1 MELPKGA
8 LAGRSQEQ
16 DFKLPTMSKE
26 DLEELQAAINRG
38 NLSAAASKVQ
48 EFLELLKNASLNIA
62 IMGEVGA
69 GKSSFINAIRGLED
83 DDEGAAVVGIME
95 MTKAPIAYS
104 HPKLPNVRMWDL
116 PGIGISR
123 FWPDTYLQQV
133 NFAHYDFFIILVSH
147 RFRSMHADLVREIQ
161 RMGKK
166 FYFVYSKVDM
176 DLHNERRKKNFSQ
189 ERVLQRIRSHCIESL
204 QRQGVSSPQAFLISR
219 WEFDK
224 YDGPRLQEAL
234 ADEVNAHK
242 RHVFLLALHSIFRPI
257 FERKMKALQGQVRV
271 QARTISASLIPGL
284 SIACDVPQ
292 LMGCMA
298 SYCKSFGLDDDSLVN
313 LAQQVGKPVVDLRT
327 VIRSPLGKE
336 ISSHFT
342 LNLLA
347 KARADCMTRTGRLL
361 SAIPL
366 IGGLVEAQ
374 MAVSVTCSVL
384 QRFLDNVG
392 EDAQRVLIKALEA
405 EEKKEMDAT
414 GEASSGIFQDLDIKL
429 PSMSEDEFKELKAVV
444 QIGSLSEVVSK
455 LEQSKNTKLNVAITG
470 ESGCGKSSFI
480 NAMLGLDDDDKDA
493 AKVDVAKT
501 TMEPT
506 PYPHPKHRN
515 ITMWELPGIGTLSF
529 RPDSYL
535 QQVNFACYD
544 FFIIITSEWFKST
557 HVDLAQEIHRVEKK
571 FFFVRSKVDV
581 DLQNEKRKKSFS
593 EERILQKIR
602 NDCVTRLQGEGVSSP
617 QVFLVSRWEFGKYD
631 SPQLQETL
639 ADDLDLFK
647 RHVFLLSLPSISR
660 PILERKKKAL
670 QEEVWKQA
678 LVSCTISAIPIPG
691 LPVVCDIPRL
701 MGCMASYC
709 KAFDLD
715 DDSLV
720 YLAKM
725 TGKPV
730 ADLKAVVRSP
740 LTEEISNDM
749 TWNLLAKAQADCMT
763 RTERILSGLS
773 LIGTS
778 VEAELSFWVTYIVLR
793 RFLDDVA
800 EDAQTVLTKAL
811 DEEERVEMASTE
823 EASRSIF
830 QDLDVKLPGMSERDV
845 EELKAAIETG
855 NLSEAAQKAQEA
867 LELSKNTKLN
877 IAITGESGSGKSS
890 LINAMLGLADDDEG
904 SAKVGIIEMTTEP
917 IAYLHPTLPNVKMW
931 DLPGIGTP
939 SFRPDTYL
947 QQVSFARYDFF
958 IIVTSKRF
966 RSCNA
971 DLAQEIQKMGK
982 KFYFVRSK
990 VDEDLRNE
998 SRKRNYDQ
1006 ETTLQTI
1013 RDDCVE
1019 KLRREGVNSLQ
1030 VFLISRWEFD
1040 QYDSPQ
1046 LQETLAKE
1054 LDSHKRHVF
1063 LLALPNISRPI
1074 LDKKKEALKN
1084 QIWKRALKSCA
1095 IAAVPI
1101 PHLSVSCDVDI
1112 LVESMTEYCK
1122 VFGLDEESLDR
1133 LSKQAGKPVSQ
1144 LKDVIKT
1151 PLAKEIS
1158 REDALELL
1166 SQVSGSA
1173 MRSTYSQYL
1182 HCPLKSSKPTDLAW
1196 EQEDKEMGKA
1206 MIKVKKYISLL
1217 PVIGTLLAAEI
1228 SFLVTD
1234 YALHYFLDGVAED
1247 AHRVLT
1253 QALEVA
1259 EKKSV

>member
-8 LAGRSQEQ
+8 LAGRLQEQ
-16 DFKLPTMSKE
+16 DFKLPTLSKE
-26 DLEELQAAINRG
+26 DLEELQAAIDRG
-38 NLSAAASKVQ
+38 DLSAAASKVQ
-48 EFLELLKNASLNIA
+48 ESLELLKNASLDIA

-83 DDEGAAVVGIME
+83 DDDGAAMVGMVE
-95 MTKAPIAYS
+95 TTKEPIAYS
-104 HPKLPNVRMWDL
+104 HPKLPNVRVWDL

-123 FWPDTYLQQV
+123 FRPDTYLRLV

-147 RFRSMHADLVREIQ
+147 RFRSTHADLVREIQ

-166 FYFVYSKVDM
+166 FYFVYSQVDM
-176 DLHNERRKKNFSQ
+176 DLCNERRKNNFSQ
-189 ERVLQRIRSHCIESL
+189 EGVLQRIRSHCIESL
-204 QRQGVSSPQAFLISR
+204 QRQGVSSPQTFLISR

-234 ADEVNAHK
+234 ADEVDAHK
-242 RHVFLLALHSIFRPI
+242 RHVFLLALPSIFRPI
-257 FERKMKALQGQVRV
+257 FERKRKALQGQARV
-271 QARTISASLIPGL
+271 QARTISASLSPGL

-292 LMGCMA
+292 LMGFMA

-347 KARADCMTRTGRLL
+347 KARADCMTRTGRIL

-374 MAVSVTCSVL
+374 VAFSVTCTIL
-384 QRFLDNVG
+384 QHFLDNVA

-429 PSMSEDEFKELKAVV
+429 PSMSEEEFKELKAAV

-455 LEQSKNTKLNVAITG
+455 LEQSKNTKLNIAITG

-493 AKVDVAKT
+493 AKVDMAKT

-506 PYPHPKHRN
+506 PYPHPKHPN
-515 ITMWELPGIGTLSF
+515 ITMWELPGIGTPSF

-544 FFIIITSEWFKST
+544 FFIIISSERFKST
-557 HVDLAQEIHRVEKK
+557 HADLAQEIHRVEKK

-593 EERILQKIR
+593 EGRILEKIR
-602 NDCVTRLQGEGVSSP
+602 DDCVTRLQGEGVTSP

-670 QEEVWKQA
+670 QGEVWKQA

-691 LPVVCDIPRL
+691 HPVVCDIPRL
-701 MGCMASYC
+701 MGCMASYRE
-709 KAFDLD
+709 AFDLD
-715 DDSLV
+715 DESLV

-730 ADLKAVVRSP
+730 ANLKAVVRSP
-740 LTEEISNDM
+740 LTEEISNEM
-749 TWNLLAKAQADCMT
+749 TLNLLAKAKADCMT
-763 RTERILSGLS
+763 RTECILSGLR
-773 LIGTS
+773 LTGTS
-778 VEAELSFWVTYIVLR
+778 VEAELSFWVTYTVLR
-793 RFLDDVA
+793 RFLDDIA

-811 DEEERVEMASTE
+811 DEEEIVEMASTE
-823 EASRSIF
+823 EESRSLF
-830 QDLDVKLPGMSERDV
+830 QDLDVKVPGMSEKDV

-855 NLSEAAQKAQEA
+855 NLSEAAQKAEEA

-890 LINAMLGLADDDEG
+890 FINAMLGLADDDEG
-904 SAKVGIIEMTTEP
+904 AAEVGIIETTTEP

-1019 KLRREGVNSLQ
+1019 KLRREGVNSPQ

-1046 LQETLAKE
+1046 LQETLANE

-1122 VFGLDEESLDR
+1122 VFGLDEESLIK

-1166 SQVSGSA
+1166 SKVSDVQVHLGA
-1173 MRSTYSQYL
+1173 
-1182 HCPLKSSKPTDLAW
+1182 H
-1196 EQEDKEMGKA
+1196 
-1206 MIKVKKYISLL
+1206 KVKLL
-1217 PVIGTLLAAEI
+1217 PHPPDLLGQFSMVGSEPLRSNDDEEVIAIECHLL
-1228 SFLVTD
+1228 
-1234 YALHYFLDGVAED
+1234 
-1247 AHRVLT
+1247 
-1253 QALEVA
+1253 QAPEGI
-1259 EKKSV
+1259 EEGRFPRS

>member
-8 LAGRSQEQ
+8 MAGRSQEL

-26 DLEELQAAINRG
+26 DLEELQDAIDRG

-48 EFLELLKNASLNIA
+48 ESLELLKNARLDIA
-62 IMGEVGA
+62 IMGEAGA
-69 GKSSFINAIRGLED
+69 GKSSFINAIRGLKD
-83 DDEGAAVVGIME
+83 DDQDAAMVGILE
-95 MTKAPIAYS
+95 MTMERFAYS
-104 HPKLPNVRMWDL
+104 YPKLPNVRMWDL

-123 FWPDTYLQQV
+123 FRPDLYLQQV

-147 RFRSMHADLVREIQ
+147 RFRSMHADLVWEIQ

-166 FYFVYSKVDM
+166 FYYVHSKVDM
-176 DLHNERRKKNFSQ
+176 DLCNERRKKNFSQ
-189 ERVLQRIRSHCIESL
+189 EDVLQRIRSNCIESL
-204 QRQGVSSPQAFLISR
+204 QRQGVSSPQVFLISR

-234 ADEVNAHK
+234 ADELDAHK
-242 RHVFLLALHSIFRPI
+242 RHVFLLGLSSIFRPI
-257 FERKMKALQGQVRV
+257 FDRKMKVLQGQVRV

-298 SYCKSFGLDDDSLVN
+298 SYCKIFGLDDDSLVN
-313 LAQQVGKPVVDLRT
+313 LAQRVGKPVVDLRA
-327 VIRSPLGKE
+327 VIRSPIGKE
-336 ISSHFT
+336 ISSRFT

-347 KARADCMTRTGRLL
+347 KARADCMTRTRHIL

-374 MAVSVTCSVL
+374 MAFSVTCTVL
-384 QRFLDNVG
+384 QHFLDNVA
-392 EDAQRVLIKALEA
+392 EDAQRVLIKALEV
-405 EEKKEMDAT
+405 EEKKELDAT
-414 GEASSGIFQDLDIKL
+414 GEASSGIFLDLDIKL
-429 PSMSEDEFKELKAVV
+429 PSMSEEEFKQLKAAI
-444 QIGSLSEVVSK
+444 QMGSLSEVVSK
-455 LEQSKNTKLNVAITG
+455 LEQSKTTKLNVAITG

-493 AKVDVAKT
+493 AKVDVVET

-506 PYPHPKHRN
+506 PYPHPKHPN
-515 ITMWELPGIGTLSF
+515 ITMWELPGIGMPSF
-529 RPDSYL
+529 RPDRYL

-544 FFIIITSEWFKST
+544 FFIIIASERFRST
-557 HVDLAQEIHRVEKK
+557 HADLAQEIHRLEKK

-581 DLQNEKRKKSFS
+581 DLQNEKSFS
-593 EERILQKIR
+593 EGRILQKIR
-602 NDCVTRLQGEGVSSP
+602 DDCVTWFQGEGMSSP

-647 RHVFLLSLPSISR
+647 RHVFLLSLPNISR

-670 QEEVWKQA
+670 QGEVWKQA

-691 LPVVCDIPRL
+691 LPVVCDIPWL
-701 MGCMASYC
+701 MGCMASYR

-725 TGKPV
+725 TGKPI
-730 ADLKAVVRSP
+730 ADLRAVVRSP
-740 LTEEISNDM
+740 LTEEISKDI
-749 TWNLLAKAQADCMT
+749 TLNLLAKAKADYMT
-763 RTERILSGLS
+763 RTKRILSGLP
-773 LIGTS
+773 LVGTS
-778 VEAELSFWVTYIVLR
+778 IEAELSFWVTYTVLR
-793 RFLDDVA
+793 RFLDDIA

-811 DEEERVEMASTE
+811 DEEEIVEMAATE
-823 EASRSIF
+823 EASRSLF
-830 QDLDVKLPGMSERDV
+830 QDLDVKVPGMSEKEV

-855 NLSEAAQKAQEA
+855 SLSEAAQKAQEA
-867 LELSKNTKLN
+867 LELSKNTNLN
-877 IAITGESGSGKSS
+877 IAVTGESGSGKSS
-890 LINAMLGLADDDEG
+890 FINAMLGLADDDKGAAE
-904 SAKVGIIEMTTEP
+904 VGIIEITTEP

-939 SFRPDTYL
+939 SFRPDTYF

-966 RSCNA
+966 SSCNA

-1006 ETTLQTI
+1006 ETILQKI

-1019 KLRREGVNSLQ
+1019 KLRSEGVNSPQ

-1046 LQETLAKE
+1046 LQETLANE
-1054 LDSHKRHVF
+1054 LDSHKRHIF

-1074 LDKKKEALKN
+1074 LDKKKEALRN

-1133 LSKQAGKPVSQ
+1133 LSKQVKKPVSQ
-1144 LKDVIKT
+1144 LKGVIKT
-1151 PLAKEIS
+1151 PLAKELS

-1166 SQVSGSA
+1166 GQVSGSA
-1173 MRSTYSQYL
+1173 VRYTYSRYL
-1182 HCPLKSSKPTDLAW
+1182 HSFVKSSKPTDLAW
-1196 EQEDKEMGKA
+1196 EQGDKEMGET
-1206 MIKVKKYISLL
+1206 MIKIKKYISLL
-1217 PVIGTLLAAEI
+1217 PVCGTLLAAEI
-1228 SFLVTD
+1228 SFLVTA